1 MIPKGSKLTLRV
13 SLEHVAKQLGRKPLQ
28 LELLS
33 QIDLPEDT
41 AYLWGWYG
49 ELFNGGK
56 LTYQEL
62 DAWSRL
68 TRRRLLPWEVKVLK
82 TLDLIYLRTQHDG
95 RG

>member
-1 MIPKGSKLTLRV
+1 MIPKGSKLTLRA

-33 QIDLPEDT
+33 QIDLPEGLE
-41 AYLWGWYG
+41 YLWGWYG

-56 LTYQEL
+56 ISYQEM

-68 TRRRLLPWEVKVLK
+68 TRRLLLPWEVRVIK
-82 TLDLIYLRTQHDG
+82 TLDLLYLRTQSDG
-95 RG
+95 RS